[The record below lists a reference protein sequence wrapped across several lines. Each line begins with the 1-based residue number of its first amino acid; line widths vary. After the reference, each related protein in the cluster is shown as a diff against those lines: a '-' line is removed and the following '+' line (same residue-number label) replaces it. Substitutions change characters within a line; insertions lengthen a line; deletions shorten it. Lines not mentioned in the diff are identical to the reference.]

1 MKTRTLVIIITALM
15 TYLLVGM
22 LSSCRTKTVT
32 EYVSFH
38 DTLRISKTD
47 TLVKV
52 RTEHAH
58 DTLRIETE
66 REITVTKEGD
76 TLKVVERRDRWRD
89 RVVHETDTL
98 RETKHDT
105 IYVSMENEHEQV
117 IEKKTSLWEKLSDKI
132 AWFCIILG
140 ALYTI
145 YRKYIVPLRQKRK

>member
-1 MKTRTLVIIITALM
+1 MKTRTLLWILGLLTAFLFIN
-15 TYLLVGM
+15 M
-22 LSSCRTKTVT
+22 LTGCRTKTVT
-32 EYVSFH
+32 EYISAH
-38 DTLRISKTD
+38 DTLRIAKTD

-66 REITVTKEGD
+66 RVITVTKEGD
-76 TLKVVERRDRWRD
+76 TLKVVEWRDRWRD

-105 IYVSMENEHEQV
+105 IYVSKDAEHEKV
-117 IEKKTSLWEKLSDKI
+117 IEKKTSWWEQLSDKI
-132 AWFCIILG
+132 AWSCLILG